1 MTDSTEQFNRQ
12 VHDAYERVEMDE
24 ATQNR
29 MLKTLLAAQA
39 QHEGV
44 EETQLLPKAPADV
57 PATRLLPKTPAAM
70 PATQVAQPRRHAASH
85 AQVDAY
91 PRKRPAWKVWLP
103 LAAVVAAA
111 EQRLRTQTNA
121 FDGYGTDQYALLT
134 GHSVIEAHGNY
145 VMFVVSENEAAAK
158 AAFLAAL

>member
-1 MTDSTEQFNRQ
+1 MKKPFFYGALRWLSAALVIALILGHTLKNRVSTADFS
-12 VHDAYERVEMDE
+12 A
-24 ATQNR
+24 
-29 MLKTLLAAQA
+29 
-39 QHEGV
+39 V
-44 EETQLLPKAPADV
+44 EEAVVPTVLCDAMKKADAQLIKRLYGINPADYEGLTLYAPV
-57 PATRLLPKTPAAM
+57 SNIDARELLLVKLSDVS
-70 PATQVAQPRRHAASH
+70 QQ
-85 AQVDAY
+85 
-91 PRKRPAWKVWLP
+91 
-103 LAAVVAAA
+103 AAVVAAT

>member
-1 MTDSTEQFNRQ
+1 MKKSIPYAALRWLSAALVLVLILGHTLKNR
-12 VHDAYERVEMDE
+12 VSPADFDTVEASVAPTVLCDAMKKAD
-24 ATQNR
+24 A
-29 MLKTLLAAQA
+29 
-39 QHEGV
+39 
-44 EETQLLPKAPADV
+44 QLLKRLYGLNPSDYEGCVLYAPVSNIDARELLLVKLRDV
-57 PATRLLPKTPAAM
+57 S
-70 PATQVAQPRRHAASH
+70 QQ
-85 AQVDAY
+85 
-91 PRKRPAWKVWLP
+91 
-103 LAAVVAAA
+103 AAVVAAA